1 MNWQRNRNEPQPVTN
16 IHPTAVVDKRAELG
30 DAVEIGPYSVI
41 EGNVRLGNGCVIKPH
56 VHLAAGTRLD
66 EYCQVFTGAV
76 LGTVPQDLKFQGEE
90 TTLEIG
96 AHTVIREFA
105 SLNRGTHER
114 GKTTVGSHCL
124 LMAYTHVAHDCDIG
138 NHCILA
144 NAATLAGHVVIED
157 YAGFGGMVPVHQFVR
172 IGKHSFIGGF
182 YRVAKDVPP
191 FIRAMG
197 EPLTYAGLNSVG
209 LRRRGFSEEILA
221 ALKQAYR
228 IIFKSK
234 LNVSQAVQ
242 RIRESGE
249 LIPEVQEVLAF
260 IEKSER
266 GIIG

>member
-1 MNWQRNRNEPQPVTN
+1 VTN
-16 IHPTAVVDKRAELG
+16 FHRTAIIDRETEIG
-30 DAVEIGPYSVI
+30 DDVEIGPYCVI
-41 EGNVRLGNGCVIKPH
+41 EANVRIGNGCKIKPH
-56 VHLAAGTRLD
+56 VHIAGGTRLG

-76 LGTVPQDLKFQGEE
+76 LGTIPQDLKFQNEE

-105 SLNRGTHER
+105 TLNRGTHER
-114 GKTTVGSHCL
+114 GKTTIGSHCL
-124 LMAYTHVAHDCDIG
+124 LMAYSHVAHDCDIG
-138 NHCILA
+138 NSCILA

-157 YAGFGGMVPVHQFVR
+157 YVGFGGMVPVHQFVR
-172 IGKHSFIGGF
+172 VGKHSFIGGG

-191 FIRAMG
+191 YILAMG

-209 LRRRGFSEEILA
+209 LRRRGFSEETLA
-221 ALKQAYR
+221 ALKHAYR
-228 IIFKSK
+228 ILFKGR

-242 RIRESGE
+242 HIRESGE

-260 IEKSER
+260 IERSER